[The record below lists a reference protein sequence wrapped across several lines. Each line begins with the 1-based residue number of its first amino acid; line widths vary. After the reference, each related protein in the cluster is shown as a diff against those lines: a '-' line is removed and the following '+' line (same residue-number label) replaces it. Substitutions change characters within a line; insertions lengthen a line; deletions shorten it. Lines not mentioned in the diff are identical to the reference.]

1 MSLPLLLAALPLL
14 YWPQGVDTAPALKQA
29 GIARIAVPPEQA
41 AAWRAAGLAVVEIA
55 GADLAARTLLPAPG
69 IVPQARR
76 VSATASPWVTTNAW
90 RFVRDA
96 QGRWRYEL
104 PAGRAALAAAE
115 AFAYGADALLQID
128 PADLTELGRMLEF
141 LASLPTG
148 ELAPVADFGLV
159 DDGTPVVGEVI
170 NLLLR
175 RNLLFAPLREP
186 DGRFKLNVR
195 VGDKKYP
202 LKEAVDPSA
211 FALKLRRELGDE
223 RRSLRLYGS
232 EGVIA
237 RLTGDADRRRLHLLN
252 YGGRDLEGLR
262 VRVRGA
268 LAEGEGH
275 VSGVGRVTLEERV
288 VEGGFTEFS
297 LPRIGAYTLVELRSR

>member
-1 MSLPLLLAALPLL
+1 VSLPLLLAALPLL
-14 YWPQGVDTAPALKQA
+14 YWSQGTDTAPALKQA

-41 AAWRAAGLAVVEIA
+41 AAWRAAGFTVVEVGEA
-55 GADLAARTLLPAPG
+55 ERTARKLLPPPG
-69 IVPQARR
+69 ILPQQRR
-76 VSATASPWVTTNAW
+76 VSATASPWVATNAW

-96 QGRWRYEL
+96 QGRYRYEL

-115 AFAYGADALLQID
+115 AFAYDADALLQID
-128 PADLTELGRMLEF
+128 PADVAELGRMLEF
-141 LASLPTG
+141 LAALPSG
-148 ELAPVADFGLV
+148 ALAPVADFGVV

-175 RNLLFAPLREP
+175 RNLLFVALREP
-186 DGRFKLNVR
+186 DRRFKLNVK

-211 FALKLRRELGDE
+211 FALKVRRQLGDE

-237 RLTGDADRRRLHLLN
+237 RLTGDGARQRLHLVN

-262 VRVRGA
+262 VRVRGSF
-268 LAEGEGH
+268 AEGEGY
-275 VSGVGRVTLEERV
+275 VSGMGRAALEERV

-297 LPRIGAYTLVELRSR
+297 LPRIGVYTRVELR